1 MKISA
6 LFIGLV
12 FCCSCGSKNESTTVA
27 IAADSVMASN
37 DSTSIIQDT
46 LVSSTPDSQA
56 KIQVI
61 VFKNDAAT
69 NGYGYDIM
77 VNEKK
82 MIHQPTIP
90 AVSGNRGFN
99 SESDAANA
107 GALVKRKLLNNEMPP
122 TISLD
127 ELNHLGIH

>member
-6 LFIGLV
+6 LFVGLLL
-12 FCCSCGSKNESTTVA
+12 CCSCGSKNEPTTVSVT
-27 IAADSVMASN
+27 ADSVMASPDSSSSNN
-37 DSTSIIQDT
+37 DTI
-46 LVSSTPDSQA
+46 VSSSPESQA

-61 VFKNDAAT
+61 VFKNEAAT

-77 VNEKK
+77 VNGKK

>member
-1 MKISA
+1 
-6 LFIGLV
+6 
-12 FCCSCGSKNESTTVA
+12 
-27 IAADSVMASN
+27 MASPDSSSSNN
-37 DSTSIIQDT
+37 DTI
-46 LVSSTPDSQA
+46 VSSSPESQA

-61 VFKNDAAT
+61 VFKNEAAT

-77 VNEKK
+77 VNGKK

-127 ELNHLGIH
+127 ELNHLCIH